1 MRPVRAL
8 TKWTAIVRAWCWL
21 AIPQTAESRP
31 RWGYCR
37 TAWMGILVLAWAALA
52 SDLDKVQQLAL
63 QRYGQGAVDT
73 VLLWRATMERGNTQ
87 SEAKKLALVN
97 DFFNRRMLFE
107 SDWQV
112 WQQEDYWAT
121 PLEFMGK
128 GAGDC
133 EDFTIA
139 KYVTLLMMGVP
150 KERLRL
156 IYVRARI
163 GGPGSARSE
172 AHMVLG
178 YYAQPTDE
186 PLIMDN
192 LIGTIRPAT
201 LRDDLSP
208 VFSFN
213 SDGLWAPGS
222 QSSVADPTAR
232 LSRWRDVLTRM
243 RLEGF

>member
-1 MRPVRAL
+1 MRLDGVFAPWAAIL
-8 TKWTAIVRAWCWL
+8 LKWRSQ
-21 AIPQTAESRP
+21 AIPQRVEHWRLSA
-31 RWGYCR
+31 RWGLVW
-37 TAWMGILVLAWAALA
+37 TGILLLTWGALA
-52 SDLDKVQQLAL
+52 SDLDKIHRLAM

-73 VLLWRATMERGNTQ
+73 LQLWRTTLERGSGQ
-87 SEAKKLALVN
+87 SELKKLALVN

-107 SDWQV
+107 SDVVTWN
-112 WQQEDYWAT
+112 QEDYWAT
-121 PLEFMGK
+121 PLEFMGR

-139 KYVTLLMMGVP
+139 KYITLLTMGVP
-150 KERLRL
+150 NERLRL

-163 GGPGSARSE
+163 GGPGSVRSE

-201 LRDDLSP
+201 QRDDLAP

-222 QSSVADPTAR
+222 QASLADPTAR